1 VIPHA
6 LVLDGRVVAER
17 DGDRIVP
24 WWSFTKTALAA
35 TALTLVRDG
44 ELALDGAIDGRPWTL
59 RQLLRHQ
66 AGLPDYGDLPE
77 YAEAVARGEMPWP
90 AERMLVR
97 AEVGRLRYPPGE
109 GWAYSNIG
117 YLQVGALI
125 EGATGRSLAGALQ
138 RRLLGPLDIDR
149 VLLARDRAD
158 LTGVDMGHAPDYDP
172 GWVYHGLLVG
182 PLRNAALLL
191 DRLLRGDLLPPELLA
206 AMRDAHPVGGAIDGR
221 PWRTPGY
228 GLGLMTGG
236 VEGGITI
243 EGHTGGGPG
252 SSIAVFH
259 AVGLQPGRT
268 AAIFGP
274 GETADKV
281 EREAI
286 ALMA

>member
-1 VIPHA
+1 MPHA

-17 DGDRIVP
+17 DGGRVVP

-44 ELALDGAIDGRPWTL
+44 ALGLDDALDGRRYTL

-66 AGLPDYGDLPE
+66 AGLPDYGELPE
-77 YAEAVARGEMPWP
+77 YAEAVERGDRPWP
-90 AERMLVR
+90 VDRMLVR
-97 AEVGRLRYPPGE
+97 SEAGRLRYPPGE

-125 EGATGRSLAGALQ
+125 EAATGRSLAGALQ
-138 RRLLGPLDIDR
+138 RLLFDPLGIDQ
-149 VLLARDRAD
+149 VLLARERAD
-158 LTGVDMGHAPDYDP
+158 VVGVDMGEAPGYDP

-191 DRLLRGDLLPPELLA
+191 DRLLRGDLLPAELLA
-206 AMRDAHPVGGAIDGR
+206 AMRDAHPLGGAIAGR
-221 PWRTPGY
+221 PWLAPGY

-236 VEGGITI
+236 VEGGMTI

-259 AVGLQPGRT
+259 AIGLQPART
-268 AAIFGP
+268 AAIFGA
-274 GETADKV
+274 GEDAGAV